1 MNVKCSSCE
10 KTLIKD
16 IWAHLD
22 FHEQETLY
30 SYCPSCLDQLL
41 KDVRTERSMVNLN
54 AVSAV

>member
-1 MNVKCSSCE
+1 MRVKCSCCE
-10 KTLIKD
+10 LTLIKD

-41 KDVRTERSMVNLN
+41 KDVRTERSTVNLA
-54 AVSAV
+54 AVSAL